1 MNSLPTRLTAPA
13 RRAGR
18 PLAAVLALVIAL
30 AGLVSVATPAQ
41 AAEEATFVRTFAQ
54 AGSGDGATGWFYA
67 LAKDADGRVYAA
79 DYSAAVVKVYSAD
92 GEFLRTIGH
101 GHLSSPYGAAV
112 DAAGNVHVTESS
124 GRIST
129 FDPEG
134 ALISS
139 FHVDASI
146 PFQIAASGGHLFV
159 TDVNTGRV
167 LKLTLQGEQV
177 GSWGNTDGPGQLNS
191 AFGIATRDGY
201 VYVADLHGG
210 AIRKYDT
217 NGTHVADFTQV
228 SGRAMAGPYGVS
240 VDSAGRIAVAELYGP
255 SAAVLDPQGRT
266 LVAWGSRGTGAGQF
280 QQPTGISLDD
290 TGRVYVADFQRS
302 IQQFEL
308 EPTFKTFTP
317 TIQGSGRAGDELSVT
332 ASTSPEPA
340 SWTYAWTVGGSDEVR
355 STAATFT
362 PTLADV
368 GEFVTVTVTAK
379 GVDGEPADRSGVA
392 QQQVL
397 PALMTAGA
405 TLTDST
411 PTTPPTSGDVLT
423 VVPDESKIP
432 EGGRRVQTRWGHLDD
447 EQECVTRDDFDGS
460 VTYDVSNADAGRTIC
475 VSLMYLATGY
485 DTLVVGAAASDLA
498 VGAFTAPT
506 PTTDVEEPRVGETVT
521 AAVNLDDAPEGAEVT
536 AWQWGL
542 VDGEDCAVIEG
553 ADEAAFTPEVAE
565 FEKSLC
571 VTVTVSAPHHADATT
586 THAVGEV
593 GAGDFAESPAVSIPG
608 WVEAGVETTATVTGG
623 DPADAERAYQWNLDG
638 EPIDGATQAAFTPK
652 GAHRGHELSVTVTSS
667 ARGFVDDVTTSDAVE
682 VGVGTLRVPSPQP
695 SSDRPRVGE
704 PISLPIDLSEAP
716 EEAAAHWQWGVAA
729 DEDCVAISGA
739 TSASFTPT
747 ADLVG
752 KTLCVEAGV
761 TAEGYEPL
769 AGVFVPEHAVVR
781 GTLPA
786 MRAILSTRTPK
797 VGTTLTA
804 PVMAGVLPEGASTTT
819 TWGLAQAGKDCRPV
833 TKAGSYRVTS
843 AMAGREVCVRVTVT
857 APGYVEWSTTLRTS
871 RVTEIAK
878 ASTSRTVVRDREVFT
893 VRAQGLAPGQRYR
906 ISLRHQMVTG
916 KADSHGRVVRKV
928 RYGKGLKSAKRTI
941 VVRGFDGAKV
951 TYLKKIRVTHRV
963 R

>member
-1 MNSLPTRLTAPA
+1 M
-13 RRAGR
+13 
-18 PLAAVLALVIAL
+18 LALVIAL
-30 AGLVSVATPAQ
+30 AGLVSVAAPAQ
-41 AAEEATFVRTFAQ
+41 AADEVTYVRTFAA
-54 AGSGDGATGWFYA
+54 AGSGEGATGASYG
-67 LAKDADGRVYAA
+67 LAQDADGRVYSA
-79 DYSAAVVKVYSAD
+79 DASAGTVKVYSAD
-92 GEFLRTIGH
+92 GEFLRSIGR
-101 GHLSSPYGAAV
+101 GYLSSPYGAAV

-129 FDPEG
+129 FGPDG
-134 ALISS
+134 TRLSS
-139 FHVDASI
+139 FQVDASF
-146 PFQIAASGGHLFV
+146 PFQIAASGGYLFV
-159 TDVNTGRV
+159 TDIDARRV
-167 LKLTLQGEQV
+167 LKLTPEGEQV
-177 GSWGNTDGPGQLNS
+177 GSWGDAAGPGRLVS
-191 AFGIATRDGY
+191 AYGIAARDGY
-201 VYVADLHGG
+201 VYVADYAAG
-210 AIRKYDT
+210 AVRKYDL

-240 VDSAGRIAVAELYGP
+240 VDSQGRIAVAELSGA

-266 LVAWGSRGTGAGQF
+266 LAAWRSWGSGSGQF
-280 QQPTGISLDD
+280 HQPTAISIDD
-290 TGRVYVADFQRS
+290 SGRVYVADFQRG

-308 EPTFKTFTP
+308 EPTFKAFTP
-317 TIQGSGRAGDELSVT
+317 TLEGSGRAGDELSVT

-355 STAATFT
+355 STTSTFT

-379 GVDGEPADRSGVA
+379 GADGEPADRSGVV

-423 VVPDESKIP
+423 VVPDESKLP
-432 EGGRRVQTRWGHLDD
+432 EGARRVQTRWGHLDD
-447 EQECVTRDDFDGS
+447 AQECVTRDDFDGS

-475 VSLMYLATGY
+475 VSLMYLATGH
-485 DTLVVGAAASDLA
+485 DTLRVGAAASDLA

-506 PTTDVEEPRVGETVT
+506 PTTDVEAPRVGETVT
-521 AAVNLDDAPEGAEVT
+521 ASVDLDDAPEGAEVT

-542 VDGEDCAVIEG
+542 VDGDDCTPIEG
-553 ADEAAFTPEVAE
+553 ANEAAFTPEVAE
-565 FEKSLC
+565 FEQALC
-571 VTVTVSAPHHADATT
+571 VTVTVRAPHHADATT
-586 THAVGEV
+586 THVVGEV
-593 GAGDFAESPAVSIPG
+593 GAGDFATSPTVSIQG
-608 WVEAGVETTATVTGG
+608 WVEVGVEAAATVSGG

-638 EPIDGATQAAFTPK
+638 DPIDGATQPTFTPK

-667 ARGFVDDVTTSDAVE
+667 ARGFEDDVTASDAVE
-682 VGVGTLRVPSPQP
+682 VGTGALQVPVPQL

-704 PISLPIDLSEAP
+704 ALALPIDLSDAP

-752 KTLCVEAGV
+752 QTLCVEAGV
-761 TAEGYEPL
+761 KAEGYEPL
-769 AGVFVPEHAVVR
+769 AGTFGPEHAVVR

-786 MRAILSTRTPK
+786 MRAILSARTPK

-804 PVMAGVLPEGASTTT
+804 PVLAGVLPEGARTTT
-819 TWGLAQAGKDCRPV
+819 TWGLARAGQDCRPV
-833 TKAGSYRVTS
+833 TSAGSYRVTS

-871 RVTEIAK
+871 RVTEVAK
-878 ASTSRTVVRDREVFT
+878 ASTSRKVVRDREVFT

-941 VVRGFDGAKV
+941 VVRGFEGRKV
-951 TYLKKIRVTHRV
+951 TYLKTLRVTHRV

>member
-1 MNSLPTRLTAPA
+1 M
-13 RRAGR
+13 
-18 PLAAVLALVIAL
+18 LALVIAL
-30 AGLVSVATPAQ
+30 AGLVSVAAPAQ
-41 AAEEATFVRTFAQ
+41 AADEATYIRTFAA
-54 AGSGDGATGWFYA
+54 AGSGEGATGSSYA
-67 LAKDADGRVYAA
+67 LAQDADGRIYTA
-79 DYSAAVVKVYSAD
+79 DASAQAVKVYSAD
-92 GEFLRTIGH
+92 GEFLRMIGR
-101 GHLSSPYGAAV
+101 GHLSGPYGVAV
-112 DAAGNVHVTESS
+112 DAGGNVYVTESA

-129 FDPEG
+129 FGPDG
-134 ALISS
+134 SLVSS
-139 FHVDASI
+139 FLVNMSL

-159 TDVNTGRV
+159 TDINATRV
-167 LKLTLQGEQV
+167 VKLTTRGEEV
-177 GSWGNTDGPGQLNS
+177 GSWGNLDGPGRLHG
-191 AFGIATRDGY
+191 AYGIAARDGY
-201 VYVADLHGG
+201 VYVADYPAG
-210 AIRKYDT
+210 AVRKYDV
-217 NGTHVADFTQV
+217 NGTHVADFTEV
-228 SGRAMAGPYGVS
+228 ADGPMSGPYGVS
-240 VDSAGRIAVAELYGP
+240 IDAEGRIAVAELGGAR
-255 SAAVLDPQGRT
+255 AAVLDPQGQT
-266 LVAWGSRGTGAGQF
+266 IVTIGSRGSGPGQF

-290 TGRVYVADFQRS
+290 TGRVYVADFQRN

-317 TIQGSGRAGDELSVT
+317 TIEGSGRAGDELSVT

-355 STAATFT
+355 STTATFT

-379 GVDGEPADRSGVA
+379 GTDGEPADRSGVV
-392 QQQVL
+392 QRQIL

-423 VVPDESKIP
+423 VVPDESKLP
-432 EGGRRVQTRWGHLDD
+432 EGARRVQTRWGHLDD
-447 EQECVTRDDFDGS
+447 EQECVTSDGFDGS

-485 DTLVVGAAASDLA
+485 DTLEVGAAASDLA

-506 PTTDVEEPRVGETVT
+506 PTTDVESPRVGETVT
-521 AAVNLDDAPEGAEVT
+521 AAVDLGDAPEGAEVT

-542 VDGEDCAVIEG
+542 VDGEDCVAIEG

-565 FEKSLC
+565 FEKTLC
-571 VTVTVSAPHHADATT
+571 VTVTVSAPHHADATS
-586 THAVGEV
+586 THVVGEV
-593 GAGDFAESPAVSIPG
+593 GAGEFTESPAVSIQG
-608 WVEAGVETTATVTGG
+608 WVEAGTEATATVTGG

-638 EPIDGATQAAFTPK
+638 EPIDGATEAVFTPR

-682 VGVGTLRVPSPQP
+682 VGVGTLHVPSPQP

-704 PISLPIDLSEAP
+704 PISLPIDLSDAP
-716 EEAAAHWQWGVAA
+716 EEATAHWQWGVAA

-752 KTLCVEAGV
+752 KTLCIEAGV

-769 AGVFVPEHAVVR
+769 AGTFVMEHAVVR

-786 MRAILSTRTPK
+786 MRAVLSTRTPK

-804 PVMAGVLPEGASTTT
+804 PLMSGALPDGARTTT
-819 TWGLAQAGKDCRPV
+819 AWGLAQAGKDCRPV
-833 TKAGSYRVTS
+833 TRAGSYRVTS

-871 RVTEIAK
+871 RVTEVAK
-878 ASTSRTVVRDREVFT
+878 ASTSRKVVRDREVFT

-928 RYGKGLKSAKRTI
+928 RYGKGLKSAQRTI
-941 VVRGFDGAKV
+941 VVRGFEGSKV
-951 TYLKKIRVTHRV
+951 TYLKKLRVTHRV